1 MILAAAVGWAA
12 AAFAERCDRMDGD
25 TVVSAVG
32 EIDLLPV
39 LDAMARIE
47 QCNLVLITLL
57 AFLSALVIML
67 LLSGGW
73 GNG

>member
-12 AAFAERCDRMDGD
+12 AASVERGDRMDGD
-25 TVVSAVG
+25 TVVSAAS

>member
-12 AAFAERCDRMDGD
+12 AAFVERGDRMDGD

>member
-1 MILAAAVGWAA
+1 MAAVGWAA
-12 AAFAERCDRMDGD
+12 AAFAERGDRMDGD